1 MLTYLLMPVANFR
14 KFSNSGANIV
24 PLRPYRI
31 ISHTSATLPSTILYQ
46 AKGAKP

>member
-1 MLTYLLMPVANFR
+1 MLTYLFLPLANFQ
-14 KFSNSGANIV
+14 KFPTSGANIV